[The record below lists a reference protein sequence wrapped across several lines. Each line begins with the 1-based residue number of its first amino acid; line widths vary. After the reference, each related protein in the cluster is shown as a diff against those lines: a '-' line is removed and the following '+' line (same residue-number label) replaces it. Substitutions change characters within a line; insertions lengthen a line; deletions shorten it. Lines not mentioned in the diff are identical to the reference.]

1 MADDPKITAET
12 VKQMAAELLALPLDE
27 SEQEMV
33 AGLLNSL
40 HKDMRALQ
48 RMDTT
53 TAEPATLYR
62 PGDEPGEGDA

>member
-12 VKQMAAELLALPLDE
+12 VKQMAAEMLALPLDE

-40 HKDMRALQ
+40 HKDMRAL
-48 RMDTT
+48 RRLDIT

-62 PGDEPGEGDA
+62 PGDGPGEGDA